1 MELRKVVV
9 VVEDVDAA
17 RTALQWALH
26 NIIRYGD
33 LIILLHVFS
42 PAGSNRSTSTRKLR
56 NLRLRGFQLA
66 LSFKSYCDD
75 YPNTK
80 VDIVVREGDE
90 EGSTISEFVKEI
102 GAFAL
107 VAGLHDR
114 SFLYRLAMDG
124 NNRNNL
130 KCRVF
135 AIKQP
140 PNQQIRS
147 SKSQSA
153 RFLCCSP
160 NMDFSQIE
168 ISGLEVAEEVP
179 RKIPYQICPSPSGIL
194 WVKPRHRPT
203 PNS

>member
-1 MELRKVVV
+1 MERRKIVV

-17 RTALQWALH
+17 RTAAQWALH
-26 NIIRYGD
+26 NLIRCGD

-42 PAGSNRSTSTRKLR
+42 PSSGSIRSSSSSRKLR

-80 VDIVVREGDE
+80 VDIVVREGDA
-90 EGSTISEFVKEI
+90 EGRAIAEFVKEI

-107 VAGLHDR
+107 VVGLHDR
-114 SFLYRLAMDG
+114 SFLYRLATDET
-124 NNRNNL
+124 NSNSL
-130 KCRVF
+130 KCRVL

-140 PNQQIRS
+140 PKQQTPS
-147 SKSQSA
+147 NSQSA
-153 RFLCCSP
+153 RFFDSST

-168 ISGLEVAEEVP
+168 ISGLEVPMEVP
-179 RKIPYQICPSPSGIL
+179 QKIPYQICPNPSGIL
-194 WVKPRHRPT
+194 WLRPRHRPH
-203 PNS
+203 S